1 MPKKNKKVIKKDLTK
16 SKFTTVHHSIL
27 YDQRLSANALRI
39 LISLLADAENFNAS
53 YKLFENRFNISNKTV
68 KAAFKNLEEC
78 GYVKRTKLPRGFH
91 YTISEFGNLNP
102 TKVEEV
108 TETIT
113 TKEIDVQLEEKI
125 QQQKDLLQEYLS
137 KINAYLENDY
147 IQNFMFDLASSHTDS
162 TGLIDFYAFR
172 NKAEKELKSI
182 KKELF
187 KGLMSFTNKRS
198 ACISKKADKK
208 YKEWLKEE
216 IYVKNNIPTDA
227 ECKHKWKHIKA
238 RNQVFKTDYET
249 ARYDKAEQDYYDN
262 Q

>member
-1 MPKKNKKVIKKDLTK
+1 MPKKNKKVIKKDLKK

-53 YKLFENRFNISNKTV
+53 YKLFENRFKISNKTV

-102 TKVEEV
+102 TKTEIKETPVIKEV
-108 TETIT
+108 
-113 TKEIDVQLEEKI
+113 DVKLEEKI
-125 QQQKDLLQEYLS
+125 QQQKDLLQEYLC
-137 KINAYLENDY
+137 KITAYLETDY
-147 IQNFMFDLASSHTDS
+147 IQNFMFDLVSTHTNSD
-162 TGLIDFYAFR
+162 GLLDFYTFR

-187 KGLMSFTNKRS
+187 KSLMSHTNKRS

-216 IYVKNNIPTDA
+216 IYVKNNVPTDA
-227 ECKHKWKHIKA
+227 ECKYKWKHIKV
-238 RNQVFKTDYET
+238 RNQEFKTDYET

>member
-1 MPKKNKKVIKKDLTK
+1 MSKKNKKVIKKDLTK
-16 SKFTTVHHSIL
+16 SKFTTVHHSML

-78 GYVKRTKLPRGFH
+78 GYVKRTKLARGFH

-102 TKVEEV
+102 TKTEVEETPV
-108 TETIT
+108 I
-113 TKEIDVQLEEKI
+113 KEVNAQLEEKI
-125 QQQKDLLQEYLS
+125 QQQKDLLQEYFN
-137 KINAYLENDY
+137 KNAAYLAYDATFNLL
-147 IQNFMFDLASSHTDS
+147 IDLASSYTDS
-162 TGLIDFYAFR
+162 SGLVDFYTFR

-216 IYVKNNIPTDA
+216 IYVKNNVPTDA
-227 ECKHKWKHIKA
+227 ECKHKWKHIKI
-238 RNQVFKTDYET
+238 RNQEFKTDYET

>member
-1 MPKKNKKVIKKDLTK
+1 MSKKNKKVIKKDLEK
-16 SKFTTVHHSIL
+16 SKFTTVHHSML

-102 TKVEEV
+102 TKTEVEE
-108 TETIT
+108 TTT
-113 TKEIDVQLEEKI
+113 TKEIDIKLEEKI
-125 QQQKDLLQEYLS
+125 QKQKDLLQEYLS
-137 KINAYLENDY
+137 KITTY
-147 IQNFMFDLASSHTDS
+147 IETEYIHNFMFDLVGTHTNSD
-162 TGLIDFYAFR
+162 GLLDFYTFR
-172 NKAEKELKSI
+172 NKAEKELNSI

-187 KGLMSFTNKRS
+187 KNMMLITNKRS
-198 ACISKKADKK
+198 ACISKKADKQ

-216 IYVKNNIPTDA
+216 IYEKNNVPTDA
-227 ECKHKWKHIKA
+227 ECEKKWKHIKL
-238 RNQVFKTDYET
+238 RNQEFKTDYET
-249 ARYDKAEQDYYDN
+249 AMQDKAEEDYYDN
-262 Q
+262 N